1 MRKLRMAALGVIV
14 TQLFAAPPASASSK
28 LFTLSDPRIT
38 EASGLACGLRSPGV
52 LYVQNDSGD
61 SARFFALDSRTG
73 RTRAVYTVP
82 DATNVDWEDLA
93 AAVDTRGVDSVWIAD
108 IGDNDE
114 RRNSIA
120 VYRVDEPVLGAAAS
134 AVTGAP
140 EVWRLRYPDRP
151 HNAEA
156 LAVDSR
162 RKVLYV
168 ATKALSGRSDIFAVG
183 MDSDGGRSQVMDRVG
198 SVQLGF
204 TGTPGGPN
212 VLGQVTV
219 TGAAMS
225 ADGTRFVLRT
235 YTDAYL
241 WQVRGTLHAALS
253 TPPVRVALP
262 AQPLGEGIAF
272 SGTDLLIDSEKVGSP
287 VYRIPTSS
295 SASTSPA
302 EKPQVPAEK
311 PQVPAEKPQVA
322 VPDASNRSLMTWAI
336 WIAALLAGGLL
347 LARIGSRRSR

>member
-1 MRKLRMAALGVIV
+1 MRKLRLAALGAIV
-14 TQLFAAPPASASSK
+14 LQLLTAPPASAGNM
-28 LFTLSDPRIT
+28 LFALSDPRIT
-38 EASGLACGLRSPGV
+38 EASGIACGVGSPGV

-73 RTRAVYTVP
+73 RTRVMYTVP
-82 DATNVDWEDLA
+82 DATNVDWEDLGA
-93 AAVDTRGVDSVWIAD
+93 AADTRGVDSVWIAD

-114 RRNSIA
+114 RRSSIA
-120 VYRVDEPVLGAAAS
+120 VYRVDEPVVGAAAS
-134 AVTGAP
+134 ASTRAP

-168 ATKALSGRSDIFAVG
+168 ATKAVSGRSDIFAVG

-204 TGTPGGPN
+204 TGTRGGPN
-212 VLGQVTV
+212 VLGQRTV

-241 WQVRGTLHAALS
+241 WQVPGTLRAALS

-272 SGTDLLIDSEKVGSP
+272 SGTDLLINSEKVGSA
-287 VYRIPTSS
+287 VYRVTIPTPS
-295 SASTSPA
+295 SASATPA
-302 EKPQVPAEK
+302 VKPQI
-311 PQVPAEKPQVA
+311 A
-322 VPDASNRSLMTWAI
+322 VPDGSNRSLMPWAVG
-336 WIAALLAGGLL
+336 IAAMLIGVLMLTRA
-347 LARIGSRRSR
+347 AGSRRSR